1 MDAER
6 AIVAANRYMT
16 LATADADGRPWAS
29 PVWFAPD
36 GDDLLWISRPDAR
49 HSRNLAV
56 RPELSIVIFDTH
68 VAPADAA
75 ALYLSATAAE
85 ADDGIEVYSA
95 HSVAQGLPAYTAGD
109 LTEFRLYRA
118 RVRERWLLAPGSHRV
133 AA

>member
-1 MDAER
+1 M
-6 AIVAANRYMT
+6 AANHAAAQAAQTSTPY
-16 LATADADGRPWAS
+16 LYNAAAD
-29 PVWFAPD
+29 
-36 GDDLLWISRPDAR
+36 LIE
-49 HSRNLAV
+49 RNLAV
-56 RPELSIVIFDTH
+56 RPELSIVLFDTH

-118 RVRERWLLAPGSHRV
+118 RVLERWLLAPGSHRIEH
-133 AA
+133 